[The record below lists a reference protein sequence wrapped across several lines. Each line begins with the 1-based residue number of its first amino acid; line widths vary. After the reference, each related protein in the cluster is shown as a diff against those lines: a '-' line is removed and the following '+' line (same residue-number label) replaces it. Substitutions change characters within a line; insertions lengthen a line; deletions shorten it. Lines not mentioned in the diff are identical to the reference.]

1 MLADRDESQETANRT
16 KRFLSGRE
24 KYTRPITRHAARH
37 ASALA
42 TRTSMSLSTAHGAR
56 LASPRHDLRRNRLEL
71 VQCAT
76 VVVLMNATSCAWQ
89 KRRGQG

>member
-42 TRTSMSLSTAHGAR
+42 TRTSMSLSTAHGLGSHRLGTIFGETASNWYSAR
-56 LASPRHDLRRNRLEL
+56 PS
-71 VQCAT
+71 
-76 VVVLMNATSCAWQ
+76 SSS
-89 KRRGQG
+89 